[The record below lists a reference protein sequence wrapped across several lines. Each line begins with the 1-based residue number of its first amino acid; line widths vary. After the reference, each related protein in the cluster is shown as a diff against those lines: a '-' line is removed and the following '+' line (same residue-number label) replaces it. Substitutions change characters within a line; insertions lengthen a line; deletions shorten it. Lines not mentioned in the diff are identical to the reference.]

1 MFSLILQG
9 ATTSNGGMTNENEI
23 ARIRKEIDGID
34 VAVHDMLMRRVA
46 LAEEMA
52 IAKDQAAA
60 GKARMRPGREAAILR
75 DLFARHQGPLA
86 FPVVARIWRE
96 LINANLR
103 VEGDF
108 RVALFS
114 KGDDDIPA
122 QARAQYG
129 DLTPYITCDTPDAAL
144 EQARNNRDTIAVLPA
159 TPGNTWW
166 TALLSEANASLK
178 IIGCLPFVRQKD
190 DTIIAVSVGALDRED
205 TGDDVSLAIVE
216 CSSEE
221 LNVPGI
227 FIIDQIGTQF
237 LVGIGRYLAADD
249 NNWNALKNFEAVK
262 KVTPVGG
269 FANPIIV
276 DAEA

>member
-1 MFSLILQG
+1 MFSLILRG
-9 ATTSNGGMTNENEI
+9 ATTSNGDMTKKNEI
-23 ARIRKEIDGID
+23 ARIRAQIDDID
-34 VAVHDMLMRRVA
+34 VTVHDMLMRRVA

-60 GKARMRPGREAAILR
+60 GQARMRPGREATILR

-114 KGDDDIPA
+114 IGDDDIPA

-129 DLTPYITCDTPDAAL
+129 DLTPYINCDTADAAL
-144 EQARNNRDTIAVLPA
+144 TQARNNRDTIAVLPA

-178 IIGCLPFVRQKD
+178 IIACLPFVRQTG
-190 DTIIAVSVGALDRED
+190 DTIVAVSVGALDREE

-221 LNVPGI
+221 LNAPGI
-227 FIIDQIGTQF
+227 FIIDQNGTQF
-237 LVGIGRYLAADD
+237 LVGIGRYLAPDD
-249 NNWNALKNFEAVK
+249 NNWNALKNFEAVEN
-262 KVTPVGG
+262 VTPVGG